1 VRADSDATSS
11 DLSDV
16 LGYAMEKVRE
26 ECGPCTVAFLGSD
39 APELPLSA
47 MQAAFQATALEDETA
62 VIYPANDG
70 GYTALVLPP
79 AAQPSYCFANV
90 HWSSH
95 DTCISQLAALSRA
108 GLRCVVGQTYD
119 DVDEL
124 EDLVALDLR
133 LQMDEGMSC
142 PYMSTYFDE
151 LRATRHWWRA
161 HADQNDAGE
170 MEVQADESEQMA
182 I

>member
-1 VRADSDATSS
+1 
-11 DLSDV
+11 
-16 LGYAMEKVRE
+16 M
-26 ECGPCTVAFLGSD
+26 
-39 APELPLSA
+39 
-47 MQAAFQATALEDETA
+47 
-62 VIYPANDG
+62 IYPANDG

-133 LQMDEGMSC
+133 LQVNSTAASC
-142 PYMSTYFDE
+142 CGPRAYKPVRRDFADGRRNVVPLHVDI
-151 LRATRHWWRA
+151 LRRA
-161 HADQNDAGE
+161 ESDSSLVASARRPERCGGDGSAGE
-170 MEVQADESEQMA
+170 P
-182 I
+182 